1 MLESIEMPCSWQI
14 TNLTIMPSEH
24 MNVVSSAPSQGS
36 FNKNILQFLNPYL
49 GVLGGPVGGA
59 DFRVNFRKLENSL
72 FSSLATSAIGCLINR
87 H

>member
-14 TNLTIMPSEH
+14 TKLTIMPSEH

-49 GVLGGPVGGA
+49 GVLGGPVGGQTSESIS
-59 DFRVNFRKLENSL
+59 ENWKIHYFL
-72 FSSLATSAIGCLINR
+72 L
-87 H
+87 